1 LIRGLG
7 PSLAGFGVPGPL
19 ANPTLSLFDH
29 TATLVATNDNWKDTQ
44 QAQIQATG
52 LAPSNDFEPAIL
64 ATLSPGAYTAFL
76 QGKAATTGIGL
87 AEIYDVD
94 PSVNAQATNQSARGF
109 VGTGNDVLIGGIIVG
124 GPTGSMQRVLVR
136 ALGPSL
142 GSAGVASP
150 LANPTLS
157 LRDANGNVI
166 ANNDNWQD
174 SQQADIAATG
184 KAPPNTKESAILA
197 LLAPGKYTAIVAG
210 KNGTTGVGL
219 IEFYSLL

>member
-1 LIRGLG
+1 MI
-7 PSLAGFGVPGPL
+7 A
-19 ANPTLSLFDH
+19 A
-29 TATLVATNDNWKDTQ
+29 NDNWKSTQ

-52 LAPSNDFEPAIL
+52 LAPSNDFEAAIL
-64 ATLSPGAYTAFL
+64 ATLLSPGAYTAFL
-76 QGKAATTGIGL
+76 QGKGATTGIGL

-94 PSVNAQATNQSARGF
+94 PSVNAQATNLSARGF

-197 LLAPGKYTAIVAG
+197 LLAPGKYTAIVTG